1 MLLPIHPDLEVSAGD
16 QLVSFRC
23 STCGLAVRASVSV
36 TGAGLKMGPVSLT
49 DAAADARL
57 GAAAAARLAPCPR
70 CGHRSRAAVVKVLLV
85 GAAVGAIGGL
95 AAGLMAAEQFH
106 AADPTGRLGMAVG
119 LATGAAIVA
128 TTATL
133 KLRSAS
139 RRVRFHHVG
148 A

>member
-23 STCGLAVRASVSV
+23 ATCSLAVQASVSV
-36 TGAGLKMGPVSLT
+36 TGAGLKLGPVSLT
-49 DAAADARL
+49 HAAADARL

-70 CGHRSRAAVVKVLLV
+70 CGHRSRAALAKVLLV
-85 GAAVGAIGGL
+85 GVAVGAIGGL
-95 AAGLMAAEQFH
+95 AAGLVAAEQLH
-106 AADPTGRLGMAVG
+106 AADPSGRLGTAIG
-119 LATGAAIVA
+119 LATCAAIVA
-128 TTATL
+128 ATATL